1 MKVLLTAVGC
11 PGASTLIRMLKANE
25 VEVHGVDMDL
35 DVVGR
40 WLCDSFHQVPSGES
54 NDFIG
59 RVIDLCQRLEV
70 DALLPESSNEVSALS
85 LHREEFP
92 CPVLVSEPEAVA
104 NSLDKARMYRKLEES
119 RFADHLPQWRLAKD
133 LDELLDQAEEM
144 GLRDGRPV
152 VMKPSVGKGSRG
164 VRIVDPELDP
174 YEHFLHSKP
183 DNKRITPMM
192 LEAMMK
198 DRGNSEPFEI
208 PMMVMEYLGEEQRTV
223 DAICSQGKM
232 LLSSVKTVERA
243 RWGVVTLSTLVEDL
257 DLTRQTEDILNQIP
271 LSWCIN
277 VQFIGR
283 KLIEINP
290 RVSSFVHQEEVCFP
304 YLALRK
310 ACGMSVDWNE
320 ARRRIKVGRRMVR
333 YMDQVFE

>member
-1 MKVLLTAVGC
+1 
-11 PGASTLIRMLKANE
+11 MLKANG
-25 VEVHGVDMDL
+25 VEVHGVDMDV

-54 NDFIG
+54 DDYIY
-59 RVIDLCQRLEV
+59 RVTDLCRRLEV
-70 DALLPESSNEVSALS
+70 DALLPESSSEVKALS
-85 LHREEFP
+85 LHRGEFP
-92 CPVLVSEPEAVA
+92 CPVLVSEPQAIA
-104 NSLDKARMYRKLEES
+104 DSLDKARMYRKLEES

-133 LDELLDQAEEM
+133 LDELLCHAADM

-152 VMKPSVGKGSRG
+152 VIKPSVGKGSRG
-164 VRIVDPELDP
+164 VRIVDPTLDP

-183 DNKRITPMM
+183 DNKQITPQM
-192 LEAMMK
+192 LEALMK
-198 DRGNSEPFEI
+198 DRGESEPFEI

-223 DAICSQGKM
+223 DAVCSEGKM
-232 LLSSVKTVERA
+232 LLSSVKTVEKA

-257 DLTRQTEDILNQIP
+257 DLTRQAEDILDQIR

-290 RVSSFVHQEEVCFP
+290 RVSSFIHQEEVCFP

-310 ACGMSVDWNE
+310 ACGMPVDWTE
-320 ARRRIKVGRRMVR
+320 ARRKIKVGRRMVR